1 MSIYLFASL
10 TPKAEHVADLEAEL
24 RHMVAETRKEAG
36 NRRYDLMRRA
46 DGAPGFH
53 LYETYV
59 DEAAVQAHR
68 DSAHYVA
75 FRGKIGDW
83 LAEPVDVKVLVG
95 VDIAA

>member
-10 TPKAEHVADLEAEL
+10 TPKVEHVADLESEL
-24 RHMVAETRKEAG
+24 RHMVAESRKEAG
-36 NRRYDLMRRA
+36 NRRYDLLRRA
-46 DGAPGFH
+46 DGTPGFH
-53 LYETYV
+53 VYETYV

-68 DSAHYVA
+68 ESAHYVA

-83 LAEPVDVKVLVG
+83 LAEPVDVKVLTG